1 MTVNNKI
8 TVKVLSDT
16 ALAHFIKN
24 VETITKKIQQFDDN
38 QWILAEFEQPM
49 FSEKKFIFDDFIL
62 EDNPESSDKEKDIEN
77 HIRLFESLNALP
89 RYILCDE
96 RFWLWLE
103 LDKFYYVT
111 KRMMKIS
118 SVSTIK
124 DHWMF
129 GQGVRRGL
137 FFGVLSRC
145 YFRVDLTIDENLAD
159 KYELTKWIIE
169 SPERFRNLTWRAFSS
184 EKHLVRGII
193 KGEKKAVEYCKKEK
207 NDAYAKIAK
216 FVSTELG
223 SVGFL
228 DAYSEE
234 DIENIIFNKMVELIN
249 GEKA

>member
-1 MTVNNKI
+1 MNNKVN
-8 TVKVLSDT
+8 VKVLSDT

-24 VETITKKIQQFDDN
+24 AESITKKIQDFDDN
-38 QWILAEFEQPM
+38 QWIWAEFEQPM
-49 FSEKKFIFDDFIL
+49 FVEKRFVFDDFSL
-62 EDNPESSDKEKDIEN
+62 EDNPESADKNIDINN
-77 HIRLFESLNALP
+77 HIRLYESLNSLP

-103 LDKFYYVT
+103 LEKFYYVT
-111 KRMMKIS
+111 KRMMKIN
-118 SVSTIK
+118 SVSTIR

-145 YFRVDLTIDENLAD
+145 YFRVDLTIDESLDD
-159 KYELTKWIIE
+159 KYELSKWIIE
-169 SPERFRNLTWRAFSS
+169 SPERFRNLTWRSFSS

-193 KGEKKAVEYCKKEK
+193 KGEKRAVDYCKKE
-207 NDAYAKIAK
+207 NSDVYAEIAQ
-216 FVSTELG
+216 FISTELG

-234 DIENIIFNKMVELIN
+234 DIENVIFEKMVELLN
-249 GEKA
+249 RSN